1 MILSFLLAG
10 FTLTIAGYSLK
21 AAYIVRALHRDTR
34 SLFMAFFLLM
44 SLTVLTITLALSP
57 EVTVLSRYFITIWI
71 SIEMLLVGCVGGLI
85 ILFAVPRC
93 VARHK
98 SEGIINE

>member
-10 FTLTIAGYSLK
+10 FTLTVAGYSLR
-21 AAYIVRALHRDTR
+21 AAYIVSALHRDTR
-34 SLFMAFFLLM
+34 PLFMAFFLLM
-44 SLTVLTITLALSP
+44 ALTVLAITLALSP

-71 SIEMLLVGCVGGLI
+71 SIDMLLITCVGWFI
-85 ILFAVPRC
+85 ILFATSRRI
-93 VARHK
+93 ARYK

>member
-1 MILSFLLAG
+1 M
-10 FTLTIAGYSLK
+10 LK

-34 SLFMAFFLLM
+34 PLFMAFFLLM
-44 SLTVLTITLALSP
+44 SLTVLEIILALSP
-57 EVTVLSRYFITIWI
+57 KVTILSRYFITVWI
-71 SIEMLLVGCVGGLI
+71 SIEMLLVGCVGWLI
-85 ILFAVPRC
+85 ILFAVPRY

>member
-10 FTLTIAGYSLK
+10 FTLTVAGYALK
-21 AAYIVRALHRDTR
+21 VACTVSALHRETR
-34 SLFMAFFLLM
+34 PLFMAFFLLM
-44 SLTVLTITLALSP
+44 SLTILEITLALSP

-71 SIEMLLVGCVGGLI
+71 SIETLLVSCVGWLI
-85 ILFAVPRC
+85 ILFAVPRR
-93 VARHK
+93 VARYK